1 MDIQQHIAERAI
13 AGASALYEV
22 SLDAKDLVISETKQ
36 EIEGDYTLVVFP
48 LVRHSKKSPEAT
60 AEQLGEWICGDSD
73 HLDSYSVVKGFLNFT
88 LAPGSWST
96 ILVDLLDTDLDAP
109 SGIQSKALVEFSS
122 PNTNKPLHLGHVRN
136 ILLGWSM
143 TKILE
148 ATGHEVVTT
157 QIANDRGIAICKS
170 MVAWRQFA
178 DGATPESTGTKG
190 DHFVGNYYVRFEKEF
205 AQEYLDWQSS
215 EEASALLSSQS
226 ADAQADPAKYWKDYK
241 NQYFNQH
248 STLGAQ
254 AKEMLLRWEADDS
267 ATRDLWRQMNGW
279 VYSGFDQTYETMGV
293 SFDQIYYESDTYLLG
308 KEIVAEGLDR
318 GIFYRKDDGSVWVDL
333 TDEGLDHKIVL
344 RSDGTSVYITQDLG
358 TAEQRYTDHAAK
370 RMIYTVANEQDYHFQ
385 VLFAILKKFDKP
397 YADGLYHLS
406 YGMVDLPTGR
416 MKTREGT
423 VVDADDLIE
432 EIKQAVIKN
441 SEEKGGLH
449 ELDASQRSDIQ
460 HRIAMAAIKFFILKV
475 NAKKRMIFDPSESVD
490 LHGHTG
496 PYVQNAYVRIQSILR
511 RYGTETLS
519 AVSADYA
526 LLDIEKRLL
535 MTISSWK
542 DTLTA
547 AARTYDPS
555 LIANFSYQLAKEY
568 HRFYHDAPI
577 LKATDEEKGFRVRL
591 SQMVAKYLAYS
602 FELLGI
608 DMPDRM

>member
-1 MDIQQHIAERAI
+1 MDIQKHIAEKAL
-13 AGASALYEV
+13 AGASALYTV
-22 SLDAKDLVISETKQ
+22 SLEAKDLVISETKQ
-36 EIEGDYTLVVFP
+36 DIEGDYTLVVFP

-60 AEQLGEWICGDSD
+60 AEQLGEWICGESD
-73 HLDSYSVVKGFLNFT
+73 LLTSYSVVKGFLNFT
-88 LAPGSWST
+88 LSQSSWST
-96 ILVDLLDTDLDAP
+96 MLTDLQSADLTVSSDSP
-109 SGIQSKALVEFSS
+109 SKALVEFSS

-170 MVAWRQFA
+170 MVAWKRYA
-178 DGATPESTGTKG
+178 DGATPESTETKG

-205 AQEYLDWQSS
+205 AREYEQWQESD
-215 EEASALLSSQS
+215 EAASHLEIQNTEAK
-226 ADAQADPAKYWKDYK
+226 ADAASYWKEYK

-248 STLGAQ
+248 SALGAA
-254 AKEMLLRWEADDS
+254 AKEMLLQWEAGDK

-293 SFDQIYYESDTYLLG
+293 SFDQIYYESETYLLG
-308 KEIVAEGLDR
+308 KEIVHEGLAK
-318 GIFYRKDDGSVWVDL
+318 GIFYKKDDGSVWVDL
-333 TDEGLDHKIVL
+333 TDVGLDHKIVL

-358 TAEQRYTDHAAK
+358 TAEQRYEDHGTE

-385 VLFAILKKFDKP
+385 VLFAIIKKFGKS
-397 YADGLYHLS
+397 YAEGLYHLS

-432 EIKQAVIKN
+432 EIKQTVIKN
-441 SEEKGGLH
+441 SEDKGGLH
-449 ELDASQRSDIQ
+449 ELEADERSAIQ
-460 HRIAMAAIKFFILKV
+460 HDIAMAAIKFFILKV

-496 PYVQNAYVRIQSILR
+496 PYIQNAYVRIQSILR
-511 RYGTETLS
+511 RYGD
-519 AVSADYA
+519 AVAGDISPTYQ

-535 MTISSWK
+535 MTMSAWK
-542 DTLTA
+542 DTLSA
-547 AARTYDPS
+547 AARSYDPS
-555 LIANFSYQLAKEY
+555 LVANFSYQLAKEY

-577 LKATDEEKGFRVRL
+577 LQASDEEKGFRVAL
-591 SQMVAKYLAYS
+591 SRMVATYLAYS